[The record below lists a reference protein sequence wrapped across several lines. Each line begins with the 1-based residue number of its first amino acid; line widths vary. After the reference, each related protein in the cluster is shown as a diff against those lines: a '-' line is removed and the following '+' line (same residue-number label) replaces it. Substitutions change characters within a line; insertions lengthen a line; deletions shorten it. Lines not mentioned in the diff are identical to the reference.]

1 MSITREKVLQV
12 ASLARLR
19 VSDEDAERLTA
30 DLSKI
35 LGYVEKLNELD
46 TEGVEPT
53 LQITVEQAPLRPDV
67 VVAGLS
73 KSKALLAAPRADDV
87 GFLVPGFVDE
97 S

>member
-1 MSITREKVLQV
+1 MAITREQVLQV

-19 VSDEDAERLTA
+19 VSESDAERLTQE
-30 DLSKI
+30 LGKI

-46 TEGVEPT
+46 TSGVEPT
-53 LQITVEQAPLRPDV
+53 LQVTVERAPLRPDV
-67 VVAGLS
+67 VSPGLS
-73 KSKALLAAPRADDV
+73 KAAALGAAPRADGT